1 MSRRRMPP
9 SAGALTGYGELE
21 RYRVRAQQL
30 RADAT
35 AAILTSAWRALA
47 IQLRA
52 AARQAQ
58 RGWRRL
64 AEVKAWR
71 HTRRPDAATVGRGTP

>member
-1 MSRRRMPP
+1 MNRRRTSP
-9 SAGALTGYGELE
+9 AGTLTGYGELE

-35 AAILTSAWRALA
+35 ATILTSVWRALA

-64 AEVKAWR
+64 AEVKPWR
-71 HTRRPDAATVGRGTP
+71 HARRSDAATVGRGTP